1 MTTSKTYARLSAAL
15 VLAGLSSCTDL
26 NETLYDRIT
35 PANFLQTK
43 DDVYRDFL
51 RTFEHGYNTIQDA
64 PFQLQELGA
73 DQLMTPN
80 REGDWFDGGQYARAH
95 YHTWT
100 IQEGYIDGTWNLLY
114 QGITLDT
121 NSLEDIQALDPAQ
134 FNMTVAEQNQLISEL
149 RVMRAWYYLR
159 LLDLFRNI
167 QIVTKVKGELTGP
180 AQSTPQETFAFI
192 EKELKE
198 SMPQLLA
205 KGDPGTMQFQG
216 RWTKA
221 GAATLL
227 ARLYLNANVYIGQ
240 DHYADCA
247 ALCQDIVS
255 GKYGPYAVESRW
267 DAPFDWNNDQSSET
281 IFAFPSSLGRSHWQY
296 TGGMYMWMLP
306 PNVPINY
313 LGFTDFGG
321 GNSRYALQPGRDVD
335 NKEYAFVQGK
345 PFIKFQKYAD
355 DVRLKTYK
363 NLGNST
369 REGMFLQG
377 YLTYTNN
384 VNKPDTI
391 KSTRGYNLYL
401 RDQVGLFKYTKPG
414 QVLANKTS
422 DMGNADSNSGIP
434 LVKYPFYPTPDP
446 NRIEAD
452 YAEIR
457 LAEVV
462 YMLAE
467 CKFRA
472 GDRATAA
479 QLLNTVRRRNYPTGS
494 TSLYPAGGATLT
506 EQELLDEWGREFIG
520 EGRRRIDVIRFG
532 KYNTGTWWDK
542 VPDTD
547 DHTRIYPIPLNAL
560 NSSPQLKQNPGY

>member
-1 MTTSKTYARLSAAL
+1 MTFSKTYARLSAAL

-35 PANFLQTK
+35 ADNFLQTK

-51 RTFEHGYNTIQDA
+51 RTFEHGYNTIQGA
-64 PFQLQELGA
+64 PYQLQELAA

-100 IQEGYIDGTWNLLY
+100 VQESYIYDTWKLLH
-114 QGITLDT
+114 QGADLDT
-121 NSLEDIQALDPAQ
+121 NSLEDIQAIDPAK
-134 FNMTVAEQNQLISEL
+134 FNMTVPEQQQLIAEL

-159 LLDLFRNI
+159 MLDLFRNVDI
-167 QIVTKVKGELTGP
+167 ITKVKGELKGP

-192 EKELKE
+192 ETEIKE
-198 SMPQLLA
+198 SLPQLLA
-205 KGDPGTMQFQG
+205 KGDPSTAQFQG

-240 DHYADCA
+240 DHYADCT
-247 ALCQDIVS
+247 ALCQDIVN
-255 GKYGPYAVESRW
+255 GKYGPYAIESRW

-281 IFAFPSSLGRSHWQY
+281 IFAFPGSLGRSHWQY
-296 TGGMYMWMLP
+296 DGGMYLWGLP
-306 PNVPINY
+306 YNVPVNY
-313 LGFTDFGG
+313 FGFSDLGG
-321 GNSRYALQPGRDVD
+321 GNPRYALQPGHDVD
-335 NKEYAFVQGK
+335 NKEYSFVQGK
-345 PFIKFQKYAD
+345 PLVKFQKYAD
-355 DVRLKTYK
+355 DVRLKNYK

-377 YLTYTNN
+377 YLRDINGR
-384 VNKPDTI
+384 DTI
-391 KSTRGYNLYL
+391 KSTRGYTLYL
-401 RDQVGLFKYTKPG
+401 RDQVGLFRYTKPN
-414 QVLANKTS
+414 QVLANKVS
-422 DMGNADSNSGIP
+422 DMGNADQNSGIP
-434 LVKYPFYPTPDP
+434 LVKYPFYPTTDP

-452 YAEIR
+452 YAEVR
-457 LAEVV
+457 LAEVY

-479 QLLNTVRRRNYPTGS
+479 TLLNTVRRRNYPAGS
-494 TSLYPAGGATLT
+494 ASLYPTSGATLT
-506 EQELLDEWGREFIG
+506 EQELLDEWGREFVG
-520 EGRRRIDVIRFG
+520 EGRRRIDLIRFG
-532 KYNTGTWWDK
+532 KFNSGTWWDK
-542 VPDTD
+542 VADND
-547 DHTRIYPIPLNAL
+547 DHTKIYPIPFRAL
-560 NSSPQLKQNPGY
+560 NVATQLKQNPGY

>member
-1 MTTSKTYARLSAAL
+1 MTHFKTYARLSAAL

-35 PANFLQTK
+35 PDNFLRTK

-80 REGDWFDGGQYARAH
+80 REGDWFDGGKYARAH

-100 IQEGYIDGTWNLLY
+100 IQESYINDTWNLMY

-121 NSLEDIQALDPAQ
+121 NSLEDIQALDPTQ

-159 LLDLFRNI
+159 LFDLFRNI
-167 QIVTKVKGELTGP
+167 QIVTKVKGELKGP
-180 AQSTPQETFAFI
+180 DQSTPQEAFAFI
-192 EKELKE
+192 EKELRE
-198 SMPQLLA
+198 SLPALLA
-205 KGDPGTMQFQG
+205 KGDQGTSQFQG

-247 ALCQDIVS
+247 TLCQDIVS
-255 GKYGPYAVESRW
+255 GKYGPYAVADRW

-281 IFAFPSSLGRSHWQY
+281 IFAFPGSFGRSHWQY
-296 TGGMYMWMLP
+296 EGGLYRWMLP
-306 PNVPINY
+306 PNVPVNY

-335 NKEYAFVQGK
+335 NREYPFEQGK
-345 PFIKFQKYAD
+345 PFVKFQKYAD

-377 YLTYTNN
+377 YLLNLN
-384 VNKPDTI
+384 GRDTI

-401 RDQVGLFKYTKPG
+401 RDQVGLFKYTKPN

-422 DMGNADSNSGIP
+422 DMNNADSNSGIHM
-434 LVKYPFYPTPDP
+434 VKYPFYPSSDP
-446 NRIEAD
+446 NKIEAD

-467 CKFRA
+467 CKFRS

-479 QLLNTVRRRNYPTGS
+479 ELLNTVRRRNYPTGS
-494 TSLYPAGGATLT
+494 ASLYPAGGATLT

-532 KYNTGTWWDK
+532 KYNSGTWWDK
-542 VPDTD
+542 TPDAD
-547 DHTRIYPIPLNAL
+547 DHTKIYPIPLNAL
-560 NSSPQLKQNPGY
+560 NTSPQLKQNPGY

>member
-1 MTTSKTYARLSAAL
+1 MTYFKTYARLSAAL

-26 NETLYDRIT
+26 NETLYDRT
-35 PANFLQTK
+35 TLDNFLRTK

-51 RTFEHGYNTIQDA
+51 RTFEHGYNTVQDA
-64 PFQLQELGA
+64 PFQMQELSA

-80 REGDWFDGGQYARAH
+80 REGDWFDAGKYARAH

-100 IQEGYIDGTWNLLY
+100 TQESYITDTWNLLY
-114 QGITLDT
+114 QGIVLDT
-121 NSLEDIQALDPAQ
+121 NSLEDIQALDPTK
-134 FNMTVAEQNQLISEL
+134 FNMTVGEQNQLIAEL
-149 RVMRAWYYLR
+149 RVMRAWYHLR

-167 QIVTKVKGELTGP
+167 QLVTNVKGELKGP
-180 AQSTPQETFAFI
+180 AQSTPQEAFTFI

-198 SMPQLLA
+198 SMPTLLA
-205 KGDPGTMQFQG
+205 KGDQGTSQFQG

-227 ARLYLNANVYIGQ
+227 ARLYLNANIYIGQ

-247 ALCQDIVS
+247 ALCQDIVG
-255 GKYGPYAVESRW
+255 GKYGPYAVADRW

-281 IFAFPSSLGRSHWQY
+281 IFAFPGSFGRSHWQY
-296 TGGMYMWMLP
+296 TGGMYFWGLP
-306 PNVPINY
+306 YSVPANY
-313 LGFTDFGG
+313 FGFTDFGD
-321 GNSRYALQPGRDVD
+321 GNPRYALQPGRDVD
-335 NKEYAFVQGK
+335 NREYSFTQGK

-363 NLGNST
+363 NLGGST

-377 YLTYTNN
+377 YLPNIN
-384 VNKPDTI
+384 GRDTV
-391 KSTRGYNLYL
+391 KSTRGYTLYL
-401 RDQVGLFKYTKPG
+401 RDQVGLFRYTKPN

-422 DMGNADSNSGIP
+422 DMNSADQNSGIP
-434 LVKYPFYPTPDP
+434 LVKYPFYPSSDP
-446 NRIEAD
+446 NKIEAD

-494 TSLYPAGGATLT
+494 TSLYDASGATLT

-542 VPDTD
+542 TPDTD
-547 DHTRIYPIPLNAL
+547 DHTKIYPIPLTAL
-560 NSSPQLKQNPGY
+560 NTSPQLKQNPGY

>member
-1 MTTSKTYARLSAAL
+1 MKSFKTYAGISAAL
-15 VLAGLSSCTDL
+15 VLTGLSSCTNLD
-26 NETLYDRIT
+26 ESPYDRIT
-35 PANFLQTK
+35 STNFLQTK

-51 RTFEHGYNTIQDA
+51 RTFEHGYYTIQGS

-100 IQEGYIDGTWNLLY
+100 TQEGYINDTWSLSY
-114 QGITLDT
+114 QGIDFAT
-121 NSLEDIQALDPAQ
+121 NSLEDIQAIDPAR
-134 FNMTVAEQNQLISEL
+134 FNMTAPEQKQLIAEL
-149 RVMRAWYYLR
+149 RVMRAWYHLR
-159 LLDLFRNI
+159 LFDLYRNI
-167 QIVTKVKGELTGP
+167 QLITKVKGESKGP
-180 AQSTPQETFAFI
+180 DQSTPQETFAFI

-198 SMPQLLA
+198 TLPELLA
-205 KGDPGTMQFQG
+205 KGDPGTAQFQG

-221 GAATLL
+221 GAAALL

-240 DHYADCA
+240 DHYPECA

-255 GKYGPYAVESRW
+255 GKYGSYAVENRW

-281 IFAFPSSLGRSHWQY
+281 IFAFPGSFGRSHWQY
-296 TGGMYMWMLP
+296 DGGMYFWMLP

-313 LGFTDFGG
+313 LGFTDFGT

-335 NKEYAFVQGK
+335 NKEYGFAQGK

-363 NLGNST
+363 NLGSSS

-377 YLTYTNN
+377 YLTYNN
-384 VNKPDTI
+384 NRDTI
-391 KSTRGYNLYL
+391 KSTRGYPLYL
-401 RDQVGLFKYTKPG
+401 RDQVGLFKYTKPT

-422 DMGNADSNSGIP
+422 DMNSADQNSGIP
-434 LVKYPFYPTPDP
+434 LVKYPFYASSDP
-446 NRIEAD
+446 NKIESD
-452 YAEIR
+452 YAEVR
-457 LAEVV
+457 LAEVY

-467 CKFRA
+467 CKYRA
-472 GDRATAA
+472 GDRTTAA
-479 QLLNTVRRRNYPTGS
+479 QLLNTVRRRNYPTNS
-494 TSLYPAGGATLT
+494 PSLYAAGGTALT

-520 EGRRRIDVIRFG
+520 EGRRRIDLVRFG
-532 KYNTGTWWDK
+532 KYNSGTWWDK
-542 VPDTD
+542 SADTD
-547 DHTRIYPIPLNAL
+547 DHTKIYPIPLNAL
-560 NSSPQLKQNPGY
+560 NTSPQLKQNPGY